1 MEQRGDLK
9 LYTLEEVTDE
19 IIGKKGTAERDEFD
33 RDVEEALKAYHLG
46 ETIKEVRKE
55 QDLTQEALGERIGV
69 KKAQISKIE
78 NGQTMTLRTMSR
90 VFRALGIT
98 SGELLLSNGQKLH
111 FGNRYFFNTSEIL
124 ATAACLFLSR
134 TFA

>member
-1 MEQRGDLK
+1 MEQRGNLR

-33 RDVEEALKAYHLG
+33 RDVEEALKAYQLG

-98 SGELLLSNGQKLH
+98 SGELLLSNGQKLQ
-111 FGNRYFFNTSEIL
+111 L
-124 ATAACLFLSR
+124 W
-134 TFA
+134 

>member
-1 MEQRGDLK
+1 MDKTKFRPADDFVDEVWGKVGTPARDAMESEI
-9 LYTLEEVTDE
+9 TEEL
-19 IIGKKGTAERDEFD
+19 R
-33 RDVEEALKAYHLG
+33 AYQLG

-69 KKAQISKIE
+69 KKAQISRIE

-98 SGELLLSNGQKLH
+98 SGELLLSNGQKLP
-111 FGNRYFFNTSEIL
+111 L
-124 ATAACLFLSR
+124 W
-134 TFA
+134 